1 MEFEHATRILN
12 RIESRDPSLDNQSAI
27 AEAILLLAHAWA
39 QSLTGVGMRG
49 ELGAPDWSTYELKI
63 WELGESLRHFLKR
76 KRWRGQGELLDAVA
90 RVLMSRNFGKGRQ
103 TFALLLGECGNKEYG
118 AVLGGVLDDPEVY
131 GHAVKAL
138 RTAKIAGYAEPVRRV
153 LSKEQG
159 WIRKAAK
166 RYLKDVEGVSA

>member
-1 MEFEHATRILN
+1 MDSVGAERILD
-12 RIESRDPSLDNQSAI
+12 RIEARDPSLDDQSAI

-49 ELGAPDWSTYELKI
+49 ELGAPDWAAYELRI

-76 KRWRGQGELLDAVA
+76 KDWRGQGELLDAAA

-103 TFALLLGECGNKEYG
+103 TFALLLGEYG
-118 AVLGGVLDDPEVY
+118 DKDYGTVLGAILDDPEVY

-138 RTAKIAGYAEPVRRV
+138 RAAKIPGYAEPVRRV

-159 WIRKAAK
+159 WIRRAAK
-166 RYLKDVEGVSA
+166 RYLKDVEGIPA